1 MGGPHQE
8 QEQRVMTNNEARVPL
23 LRVHRPLL
31 LRLTT
36 GASQVSLNTHAT
48 KKSSAGAKR
57 YLPGS

>member
-23 LRVHRPLL
+23 LHVHRPLL

-48 KKSSAGAKR
+48 KKSSAVLKR
-57 YLPGS
+57 